1 MKKKFSLFPKAFINF
16 VYQILL
22 LKIAKIRATFGSKNC
37 GFEDMTP
44 SEFWGQALMTYL
56 LHVDE
61 RLSQVVMENVGVSLF
76 VALHGTDGHDYAVF
90 VDAIATPVPVKLE
103 KNNKS

>member
-1 MKKKFSLFPKAFINF
+1 
-16 VYQILL
+16 
-22 LKIAKIRATFGSKNC
+22 
-37 GFEDMTP
+37 
-44 SEFWGQALMTYL
+44 MTYL

-61 RLSQVVMENVGVSLF
+61 RLSQVVVENVGVSFF

-103 KNNKS
+103 KYRRKKVQSIKPTLGFINTCA

>member
-1 MKKKFSLFPKAFINF
+1 
-16 VYQILL
+16 
-22 LKIAKIRATFGSKNC
+22 
-37 GFEDMTP
+37 
-44 SEFWGQALMTYL
+44 MTYL

-61 RLSQVVMENVGVSLF
+61 RLSQVVVESVGVSFF

-103 KNNKS
+103 KKSQIQSIKHTLGFHKHLCLRFRFTKRRLMV

>member
-1 MKKKFSLFPKAFINF
+1 
-16 VYQILL
+16 
-22 LKIAKIRATFGSKNC
+22 
-37 GFEDMTP
+37 
-44 SEFWGQALMTYL
+44 MTYL

-61 RLSQVVMENVGVSLF
+61 RLSQVVVENVGVSLF

-103 KNNKS
+103 KIKIYSTHLVLPPASGKGVQVAKTKGLTKQYHYFFNICA

>member
-1 MKKKFSLFPKAFINF
+1 
-16 VYQILL
+16 
-22 LKIAKIRATFGSKNC
+22 
-37 GFEDMTP
+37 
-44 SEFWGQALMTYL
+44 MTYL

-61 RLSQVVMENVGVSLF
+61 RLSQVVVENVGVSFF

-103 KNNKS
+103 KIVHSVNKSHIEFTLTFVPKI